1 MNDFTKTLIIAIV
14 VSAVAVVLC
23 LGIIYYIALNWSKL
37 IRRVTPDRWAMPE
50 SEKTTWPQPR
60 KSYESGFSSPM
71 SSPVSSPRSSRM
83 STEPMLNKFTPY
95 NNEPI
100 TPPRNV
106 RT

>member
-1 MNDFTKTLIIAIV
+1 MDDFPKTLIIAIV
-14 VSAVAVVLC
+14 VSAVAVILF
-23 LGIIYYIALNWSKL
+23 LGIIYYVALNWSKL

-71 SSPVSSPRSSRM
+71 SSPRSSRM
-83 STEPMLNKFTPY
+83 STEPMINNFTSCH
-95 NNEPI
+95 NEPI